1 MLTGKNIW
9 IIGASSGIGAAL
21 ASVLSERGVH
31 LILSAR
37 SEDKLRK
44 VSENLNSETIL
55 LPLDITSVE
64 EIKLA
69 LGKLEKLDA
78 VIFLAATYQPGS
90 FQSNSLEQSQ
100 SIVDVN
106 FKGMLNVVHVVLPRL
121 QKQGKGQLVLCG
133 SVAGYRGLPNAQ
145 PYSATK
151 AAIINF
157 AESLYT
163 ENKRTGVDIKLI
175 SPGFVRTPMTD
186 KNDFTMPMII
196 EPAQAAEAIANGLTR
211 PGFEIHFPKRFTFF
225 MKLLALLPYPLYF
238 AISRKM
244 TKP

>member
-1 MLTGKNIW
+1 MLRGKNIW

-21 ASVLSERGVH
+21 AKVLNERGAR

-37 SEDKLRK
+37 SEERVRK
-44 VSENLNSETIL
+44 VSENLSSETIF
-55 LPLDITSVE
+55 LPLDITEVE
-64 EIKLA
+64 QIKSA
-69 LGKLEKLDA
+69 LGKIEKLDA

-90 FQSNSLEQSQ
+90 FQNKSLEVSQ
-100 SIVDVN
+100 AIVDVN
-106 FKGMLNVVHVVLPRL
+106 FKGMLNVVHVVMPRL
-121 QKQGKGQLVLCG
+121 QKQGNGQLVLCG

-157 AESLYT
+157 AESLYA
-163 ENKRTGVDIKLI
+163 ENKGTGIDVKLI

-186 KNDFTMPMII
+186 KNDFKMPMII
-196 EPAQAAEAIANGLTR
+196 EPSQAAEAIANGMTR

-225 MKLLALLPYPLYF
+225 MKFLALLPYPLYF
-238 AISRKM
+238 AIARKM

>member
-21 ASVLSERGVH
+21 ASVLNERGAR

-37 SEDKLRK
+37 SEDRLRK

-121 QKQGKGQLVLCG
+121 QRQGKGQLVLCG

-163 ENKRTGVDIKLI
+163 ENKGTGVDIKLI

-244 TKP
+244 T

>member
-21 ASVLSERGVH
+21 ASVLNERGAR

-37 SEDKLRK
+37 SEDRLRK

-69 LGKLEKLDA
+69 LGKLENLDA

-121 QKQGKGQLVLCG
+121 QRQGKGQLVLCG

-163 ENKRTGVDIKLI
+163 ENKGTGVDIKLI

-244 TKP
+244 T